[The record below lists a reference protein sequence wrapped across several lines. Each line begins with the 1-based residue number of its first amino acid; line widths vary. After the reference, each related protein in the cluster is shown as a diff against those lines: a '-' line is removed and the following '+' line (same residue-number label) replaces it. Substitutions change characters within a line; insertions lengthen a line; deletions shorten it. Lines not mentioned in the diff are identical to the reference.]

1 MARVKVYGTG
11 IGNMKLNNE
20 YIIGEELATKMV
32 ANGFAS
38 YVELG
43 KIEQSS
49 TEVKQKIKKV
59 KQ

>member
-11 IGNMKLNNE
+11 TGNMKLNNE
-20 YIIGEELATKMV
+20 YIIGEELAAKMV
-32 ANGFAS
+32 VNGFAC

-43 KIEQSS
+43 KIEQST

-59 KQ
+59 EQ